1 MESKK
6 NFLSTPTLSKERVKM
21 SPRSGKTMRK
31 TMCAILPV
39 LAGAL
44 TLTAAE
50 VPTLTKTMPAVKKS
64 YFQRAKIE
72 VSDTIVESPFSA
84 APKVGVH
91 PRILISPEDLPA
103 LRKQLKDTA
112 CGRRAIAAIRSWVHN
127 VALKN
132 DAPLGG
138 VFSALAA
145 GEAEAL
151 SATTNSWW
159 RNNTG
164 VTLCLMAF
172 DAMIKDDQAKAQ
184 TVARALVTYAQIA
197 GGMISP
203 HGHTSINPDTSLGY
217 AYDFLYNYMT
227 AEQQAIIR
235 KVIAQATK
243 GKKSHGMDMAPED
256 RTYNWMP
263 HGMNLVLLA
272 LAIEGEEGYDPNIYP
287 ASVEVMKD
295 FLTYGIYP
303 DGVPRECMH
312 YFNFG
317 MSTGAPALVAMAR
330 RGDNLFGAPFYNRLK
345 NWYIH
350 SIEPFGYAFSM
361 HGDTSNDYGGL
372 LPNYVLM
379 KKVFPDDPAIEFAW
393 RNRICDNY
401 TGLTYRG
408 DFLFTALFG
417 SDWQGGAN
425 TEKAPLADQ
434 WGVDNNGDKQAQVAP
449 QTWKPTSLN
458 PSTSLFSPYRGF
470 MIARTGWNKDA
481 MVMHFECR
489 RDALGPGHN
498 HSNQNDFTLSALG
511 RKWVIE
517 RGFAICETKHHSC
530 ILIDGKGQGCFAAPG
545 MITAYMESPI
555 ASFSTGDASYAYTY
569 RHTFPGRTGNKGNR
583 GFNWEKSPI
592 SDAARALDNPVLHAY
607 RTAMLVKGKY
617 PYALILDNIQK
628 DDKEHVYDWLMQVP
642 DDLVLKKAS
651 ATQAILAEQNATG
664 DSPELLV
671 EILNQNQTVDN
682 TLSDAVEPLRLET
695 FRPRRSPNSGGNKVF
710 KMGKK
715 LVLSSRSVAPE
726 YKIMLYPYR
735 PGSQMA
741 KVERK
746 SATYSVTFPGQ
757 NDVYHFYKQANGQE
771 GFSLNRNDGDTI
783 LVSGLATYT
792 SPDLSFSTEAAD
804 SPLNIAIQGHTL
816 TVSGTGWKSASL
828 QCREI
833 KTILSDGSIA
843 EIIPTKDGYKLS
855 EKLAAPQKN

>member
-1 MESKK
+1 
-6 NFLSTPTLSKERVKM
+6 
-21 SPRSGKTMRK
+21 MRK

-103 LRKQLKDTA
+103 LRKQVKDTA
-112 CGRRAIAAIRSWVHN
+112 CGRRAISSIRSWVHI
-127 VALKN
+127 ATQKN

-138 VFSALAA
+138 VFDALAA
-145 GEAEAL
+145 GKADAL
-151 SATTNSWW
+151 QATANGWW

-164 VTLCLMAF
+164 LTLCLMAF
-172 DAMIKDDQAKAQ
+172 DAMIKDDQEEAK

-197 GGMISP
+197 GGTISP
-203 HGHTSINPDTSLGY
+203 HGYKSINPDTNLGY

-227 AEQQAIIR
+227 PEQQDIIR

-243 GKKSHGMDMAPED
+243 GKKSHGMSMEPES

-263 HGMNLVLLA
+263 HGMKLVLLA
-272 LAIEGEEGYDPNIYP
+272 LAIEGEEGYDPDIYP

-303 DGVPRECMH
+303 DGIPRECMH

-317 MSTGAPALVAMAR
+317 MSTGAPALVAMAK
-330 RGDNLFGAPFYNRLK
+330 RGNNLFGAPFYGKMK
-345 NWYIH
+345 NWY
-350 SIEPFGYAFSM
+350 SQSVEPFGYAFSM
-361 HGDTSNDYGGL
+361 HGDTPNDSGGL
-372 LPNYVLM
+372 MPNYVLL

-393 RNRICDNY
+393 RNRVHDNY
-401 TGLTYRG
+401 AGLTYRG

-417 SDWQGGAN
+417 SDWQGGN
-425 TEKAPLADQ
+425 DTEKTPQADQ
-434 WGVDNNGDKQAQVAP
+434 WGVDNTGDKPAHVAP
-449 QTWKPTSLN
+449 QIWKPASLN
-458 PSTSLFSPYRGF
+458 PATSLFSPYRGF

-498 HSNQNDFTLSALG
+498 HANQNDFTLSALG
-511 RKWVIE
+511 RKWVVE
-517 RGFAICETKHHSC
+517 RGFHISETKHHSC
-530 ILIDGKGQGCFAAPG
+530 ILIDGKGQGFFAAPG

-555 ASFSTGDASYAYTY
+555 ATFSTGDASYAYTY
-569 RHTFPGRTGNKGNR
+569 RHTFKSRLGNKENK
-583 GFNWEKSPI
+583 GFNWEDSPM

-628 DDKEHVYDWLMQVP
+628 DGKEHVYDWLMQVP
-642 DDLVLKKAS
+642 DDLVLKNAS
-651 ATQAILAEQNATG
+651 STQAILAEQNATEN
-664 DSPELLV
+664 SPELLV

-695 FRPRRSPNSGGNKVF
+695 FSPLRSPNSGSTKAF
-710 KMGKK
+710 KLGKK
-715 LVLSSRSVAPE
+715 LVLSSRAVAPE

-746 SATYSVTFPGQ
+746 SDTYTVTFPGQ
-757 NDVYHFYKQANGQE
+757 EDVYHFYKQTNGQE
-771 GFSLNRNDGDTI
+771 GFSLSRNNGDTI
-783 LVSGLATYT
+783 LVSGLATYKST
-792 SPDLSFSTEAAD
+792 DLSFSTEVAD
-804 SPLNIAIQGHTL
+804 SPLNIAIQGKTL
-816 TVSGTGWKSASL
+816 TVSGTGWKSVSL

-833 KTILSDGSIA
+833 KTIVSDGSIA
-843 EIIPTKDGYKLS
+843 EIIPTKDGYKLI
-855 EKLAAPQKN
+855 EKQDASQN